1 MRLVA
6 LVTGATVVLVLTASQ
21 SIPTAATQALP
32 PPPGT
37 DAAAAHGAVL
47 KRDCV
52 SCHNERNKASA
63 GRLALDSVDL
73 SRVGEDA
80 DVWEKV
86 ILKLRAGLMPPA
98 GRSRPEPTAALRLA
112 VALGAGD
119 INSAH

>member
-21 SIPTAATQALP
+21 STPTAATQALP
-32 PPPGT
+32 SPPGA

-47 KRDCV
+47 KRYCV
-52 SCHNERNKASA
+52 SCHNERNKGNA
-63 GRLALDSVDL
+63 GGLALDSVDL

-86 ILKLRAGLMPPA
+86 IDRRQLLSPVCGNYSC
-98 GRSRPEPTAALRLA
+98 RS
-112 VALGAGD
+112 
-119 INSAH
+119 